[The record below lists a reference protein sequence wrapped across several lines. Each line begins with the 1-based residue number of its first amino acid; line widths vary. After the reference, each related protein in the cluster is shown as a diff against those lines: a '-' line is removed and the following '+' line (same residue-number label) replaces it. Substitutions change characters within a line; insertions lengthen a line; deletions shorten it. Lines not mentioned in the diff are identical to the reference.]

1 MKMRTIKLSI
11 LAVVLLVTGFQASAQ
26 QEKFRVQAM
35 FVYNFTRMA
44 AWPQSYQSGD
54 FVIGVYGNSPIHK
67 EFVDLA
73 SVRQVG
79 SQKIEVKQF
88 NSVDEIGKCHII
100 FVASNQARNIPEI
113 TQKLKSNNISAL
125 VISEARNSLADGAAV
140 NFIMENDRPRYELNE
155 SNARSM
161 GLNLGSEM
169 TRLATAVK

>member
-1 MKMRTIKLSI
+1 MRTIKLTL
-11 LAVVLLVTGFQASAQ
+11 LAVVLLFAGFQASA

-54 FVIGVYGNSPIHK
+54 FVIGVFGNSPIHK
-67 EFVDLA
+67 EFADLA
-73 SVRQVG
+73 AVRQVG

-88 NSVDEIGKCHII
+88 SSVDEIGKCHII
-100 FVASNQARNIPEI
+100 FVSPNQSRQIAEI
-113 TQKLKSNNISAL
+113 TQKLRSNNISAL
-125 VISEARNSLADGAAV
+125 VITESRNSLADGAAV

-155 SNARSM
+155 GNARAL